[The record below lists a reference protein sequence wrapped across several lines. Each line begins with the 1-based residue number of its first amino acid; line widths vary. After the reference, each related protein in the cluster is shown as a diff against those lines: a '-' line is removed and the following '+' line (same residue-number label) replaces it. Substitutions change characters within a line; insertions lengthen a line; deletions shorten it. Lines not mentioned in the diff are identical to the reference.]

1 MDEQQLQEMMAA
13 GQEPQAEAAAE
24 PEQQQ
29 QQAAAPAVDYAAILT
44 QIREENAQRDARFE
58 QLLSAVIERP
68 VQVQTAPA
76 PQRQEPE
83 DPFGNDPNADVEEL
97 GTQGFR
103 AIAKRGFVHASQI
116 PALVAKEAARIADER
131 IAAFEGRLSTQA
143 QFAGQYQ
150 QNLQDPA
157 FQRALQLEVQQIQQ
171 HAPHLAKDP
180 AILAQAAQ
188 TVKLRLEL
196 EAFRAG
202 KNPPQQVDQRRASA
216 AAQAPMTSAAA
227 GGAPALTIEQRVAQ
241 VPDHVAQILEA
252 DFGITDADVALVQQG
267 KGHLIGIGMKG
278 KK

>member
-1 MDEQQLQEMMAA
+1 MDEQELQDLMAA
-13 GQEPQAEAAAE
+13 GQQPQAEAATE
-24 PEQQQ
+24 PEQPQ

-44 QIREENAQRDARFE
+44 QIREENAARDARFE

-68 VQVQTAPA
+68 VQVQAPA

-83 DPFGNDPNADVEEL
+83 DPFGSDPNADVEEL

-103 AIAKRGFVHASQI
+103 AIAKRGFVHTSQI

-157 FQRALQLEVQQIQQ
+157 FARALQAEVQQIQQ

-188 TVKLRLEL
+188 TVKLRMEV
-196 EAFRAG
+196 EALRAG
-202 KNPPQQVDQRRASA
+202 KAPQQQQADQRRASA

-227 GGAPALTIEQRVAQ
+227 GGAPALSIEQRVAQ
-241 VPDHVAQILEA
+241 VPDSVRTILENE
-252 DFGITDADVALVQQG
+252 FGITDADVALVRAG
-267 KGHLIGIGMKG
+267 KGHLIGMKG

>member
-1 MDEQQLQEMMAA
+1 VHV
-13 GQEPQAEAAAE
+13 QA
-24 PEQQQ
+24 
-29 QQAAAPAVDYAAILT
+29 
-44 QIREENAQRDARFE
+44 
-58 QLLSAVIERP
+58 
-68 VQVQTAPA
+68 APA

-116 PALVAKEAARIADER
+116 PALIAKEAVRIADER

-150 QNLQDPA
+150 TQLQDPA
-157 FQRALQLEVQQIQQ
+157 FSRALQLEVQQIQQ
-171 HAPHLAKDP
+171 QAPHLAKDP

-188 TVKLRLEL
+188 TVKLRMEI
-196 EAFRAG
+196 EALRAG
-202 KNPPQQVDQRRASA
+202 KAPQQQQVEQRRASA
-216 AAQAPMTSAAA
+216 AAQAPMTSAMA
-227 GGAPALTIEQRVAQ
+227 GGAPAPSFEQRVAQ
-241 VPDHVAQILEA
+241 VPDSVRQILEN

-267 KGHLIGIGMKG
+267 KGHLIGAKG